1 MIKAFIAALALL
13 SGLVLTPGLASASTE
28 VKLDPA
34 PIDPTNAASLQ
45 AGAKTFV
52 NYCLNCHSAS
62 LVRYN
67 ALKQIGLSEQQIKD
81 NLLFTAEKVGEMMGI
96 AARGKDQRAWFGAQP
111 PDLSVVARSRGVD
124 WLYSYMRGFY
134 RDPNTQTGWNNTV
147 FPNVGMPHVLWQL
160 QGIRDGEMVD
170 AKDAHGHEH
179 KELKLTAAQGG
190 LQSAQEYERTVTDL
204 VNFLGWMA
212 EPVQHDRKRV
222 GYFVLIGLGVL
233 MLMTYLLKAAYWKD
247 VH

>member
-1 MIKAFIAALALL
+1 VIKAFIAALAIVVP
-13 SGLVLTPGLASASTE
+13 SLAFGATE
-28 VKLDPA
+28 VKLETA
-34 PIDPTNAASLQ
+34 PIDPANAASLQ

-67 ALKQIGLSEQQIKD
+67 QLTRIGLSEQQIKD
-81 NLLFTAEKVGEMMGI
+81 NLLFTGEKVGEMMGV
-96 AARGKDQRAWFGAQP
+96 AARAKDQRAWFGAAP

-124 WLYSYMRGFY
+124 WLYTYMKGFY
-134 RDPNTQTGWNNTV
+134 RDPTTATGWNNTA

-160 QGIRDGEMVD
+160 QGIRDGSTETV
-170 AKDAHGHEH
+170 KDAHGHEH

-190 LQSAQEYERTVTDL
+190 TQSAQEYDRTVADL
-204 VNFLGWMA
+204 VNFLSWMA
-212 EPVQHDRKRV
+212 EPVQFERKRI
-222 GYFVLIGLGVL
+222 GYFVLMALGVL
-233 MLMTYLLKAAYWKD
+233 MLMTYLLKSAFWKD